1 MGGADGE
8 VGLSGDGPSFA
19 DVDGVEVGREG
30 LGVYSQDVGR
40 RGEGYGDAGR
50 FGGNMWVVAVAMR
63 ESVEL

>member
-8 VGLSGDGPSFA
+8 VGLPGDGLASA

-30 LGVYSQDVGR
+30 LGVYSQDVSR

-50 FGGNMWVVAVAMR
+50 FGGDMWVVAVAMR
-63 ESVEL
+63 EGVKL